1 MLPLLQTRRQLYY
14 KHGEESLRGL
24 GGRGGAK
31 ESQNGAAAQ
40 ASQLVN
46 GYLLPAQN
54 CSCIIGWSVDFF
66 FDRTEQGK

>member
-40 ASQLVN
+40 ASQLVIFS
-46 GYLLPAQN
+46 LLRIAPVQSGLTMQSRPLFGN
-54 CSCIIGWSVDFF
+54 P
-66 FDRTEQGK
+66 R

>member
-40 ASQLVN
+40 ASQLVIFS
-46 GYLLPAQN
+46 LLRIAPVQSGLTMRSRPLFGN
-54 CSCIIGWSVDFF
+54 P
-66 FDRTEQGK
+66 R